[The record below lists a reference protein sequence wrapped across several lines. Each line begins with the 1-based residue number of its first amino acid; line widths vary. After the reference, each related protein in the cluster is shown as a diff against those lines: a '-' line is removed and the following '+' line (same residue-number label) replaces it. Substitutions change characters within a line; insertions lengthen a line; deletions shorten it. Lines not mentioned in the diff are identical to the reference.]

1 MKKPYSLLAIF
12 CAYLMELFNLRS
24 RSNNTSFI
32 LMKKH
37 FSRVFIAVCIFT
49 SALLHL
55 TSYISSAQS
64 PNKINYQAI
73 ARDAGGNPIA
83 STPIYVKFQIH
94 QTTSGGAV
102 VFEETHS
109 VTTNPYG
116 LFALEVGGGTL
127 VSGNFSTITWGSNLY
142 FLEVF
147 VDPDAAGASPY
158 VSMGTTQFLS
168 VPYSLHSKTADSLAG
183 GAAVKPWTKTAG
195 NIYPTTLTDNVGIGT
210 SSPGAKLEVSGAV
223 KIVDASQGA
232 GKLFTSDASGLGNW
246 RSIVVGNAG
255 NIFNIV
261 STGTSHTFNLPT
273 ASAVNTG
280 QLSNVDWNTFNNK
293 GNGTVTSITAGT
305 GLNGGTIT
313 TSGTIDLANTA
324 VTSGSYTNTN
334 LTVDAQGRITAASNG
349 SAGLSGTGTASQVAF
364 WTGAN
369 SLSSNSNLFWD
380 NTNFRLGIGTAS
392 PSYPLHVTTAGATD
406 AMFVTHTGTTSR
418 AATFSISNASNGSAA
433 VYATTSGSG
442 SAGYFNVTGTAA
454 NAVMGYTTGT
464 RRAGDFTIANAANNY
479 PALDATTN
487 GTGVA
492 VNGTNSGT
500 GKAASFQITNATS
513 AGDALYATTSGQN
526 SKVLNLLH
534 SGTGGAAINYGVF
547 SSVSGARGAGSTNVG
562 GYFTASGASSNYA
575 GIFDQGNVGIGTT
588 TPAGYK
594 LEALNT
600 AATGG
605 AGSFTVNN
613 ASNASYALYATSTGT
628 GVAGV
633 FQVNNAASPAPAL
646 YALTNGTGRAGQFEI
661 SLASNVNPALYAS
674 TANPTGL
681 AGEFV
686 GKVRI
691 NDGSAAINK
700 ILVSTDAVG
709 TAQWQTPSAAAFGGW
724 TINGNSGTVD
734 GTHFIGTV
742 DNIPLTIKVNNQRS
756 GRIDQLNSNTL
767 LGYWSGLN
775 NTGNQNSAFGTNS
788 LMNNSTGGQN
798 TAMGVGALQTNVT
811 GSNNTAIGAFADVSG
826 PGLSNATAI
835 GANAVV
841 SSSNSLVL
849 GNNANVGI
857 GTSAPTE
864 NLQVQNSVAAADNAT
879 AAVVSGTS
887 GNAILFLGNS
897 SNKFMGAMRYN
908 NSTNTLDF
916 WTGNTPNRLKIDG
929 SGNVTIP
936 ALVGPGSVGAD
947 ASGNLFINLQGAPGG
962 GLPSGSPNQT
972 LRFGATQ
979 WTATSDLVVDAS
991 GYVGI
996 GITSGFNGL
1005 LHVKENGLG
1014 TNAGYFETS
1023 SNTAAV
1029 YGTTNSVSGNAGY
1042 FANTNGSSSGSAVY
1056 VSQIGSGHSL
1066 LASSSGSG
1074 ISVYGFNSGSG
1085 IAVRAQIAAAGNS
1098 SSALH
1103 ASTTGTGSAGVFD
1116 INNSGNTNDA
1126 VTITTNGSNSK
1137 ALNILHSGTSGAATD
1152 YAIYAANTGVSG
1164 STANVAGYFTAS
1176 GATNNYAGI
1185 FDQGNVGIGTTAPTS
1200 VLHTVASGA
1209 KVSNYSGNLFTNT
1222 ATSSAPGTI
1231 KAGVEIQSTG
1241 SWTGATAT
1249 NAGLYVSSVTGGTQ
1263 NYGVYAVNTSINGTA
1278 ILGSSSVAGAVAI
1291 SGQSNAG
1298 GAGTNIGGYFSAGGA
1313 TNNYAGIF
1321 ASGNVGIGTASPN
1334 STAALHVELGTS
1346 TTNGM
1351 LVTGTYTTTATI
1363 PDLGAGSRM
1372 IYYPGKAAFRAGR
1385 VTGTQWN
1392 NANVG
1397 LYSFA
1402 AGNNNTALGDGSAAL
1417 GDGNIVNPSNALAA
1431 GVTNTVT
1438 ASGFNGIALGS
1449 NNYVNNNSAV
1459 AVGGSNSANGNTSFS
1474 AGFSNTSGGSQA
1486 VTIGRYNTANGIA
1499 SVAMGNRT
1507 TDQGFQGSF
1516 LFGDNSTA
1524 SNLIATAD
1532 NQFSI
1537 RSAGGI
1543 RMFTNAAMSIGV
1555 QVAAGGN
1562 SWAAISDS
1570 TKKENLIE
1578 TNGEYILSSISK
1590 MKIGS
1595 WNYKTQDPKQFRHYG
1610 PMAQDFYAYFGND
1623 GIGIIGNDTTIASA
1637 DFDGINMIAI
1647 KALEKRTSNLNTST
1661 LLLDNNKAEKSEVE
1675 KLKSENE
1682 KLRIQVEKIKA
1693 ENTGLKADVE
1703 KIKLQLG
1710 IDAETKK

>member
-64 PNKINYQAI
+64 PNKINYQAV
-73 ARDAGGNPIA
+73 ARDVSGNPMA
-83 STPIYVKFQIH
+83 T
-94 QTTSGGAV
+94 QTVTVIFRVHEGTAGGAV
-102 VFEETHS
+102 KYRGTQNY
-109 VTTNPYG
+109 TTNQFG
-116 LFALEVGGGTL
+116 LFSATIGQTASDSGSFATL
-127 VSGNFSTITWGSNLY
+127 AWGSNNYYLQ
-142 FLEVF
+142 VF
-147 VDPDAAGASPY
+147 VNGSD
-158 VSMGTTQFLS
+158 MGTTQFLS

-406 AMFVTHTGTTSR
+406 AMFVTHTGNTSR
-418 AATFSISNASNGSAA
+418 AATFQITAPGNGSAA

-442 SAGYFNVTGTAA
+442 SAGYFNVTGTAAA

-756 GRIDQLNSNTL
+756 GRIDQLNSNTF

-811 GSNNTAIGAFADVSG
+811 GSNNTAIGAFADASG
-826 PGLSNATAI
+826 PGLTNATAI

-841 SSSNSLVL
+841 SSNNSLVL

-1085 IAVRAQIAAAGNS
+1085 IAVRAQITAAGNS

-1185 FDQGNVGIGTTAPTS
+1185 FDQGNVGIGTTTPSAK
-1200 VLHTVASGA
+1200 LHVVTNGTGTYVTHENLASGA
-1209 KVSNYSGNLFTNT
+1209 PYGLRLKSPDSDWYLIANVGGTPGKFALHDGI
-1222 ATSSAPGTI
+1222 SSASRLVI
-1231 KAGVEIQSTG
+1231 D
-1241 SWTGATAT
+1241 AT
-1249 NAGLYVSSVTGGTQ
+1249 
-1263 NYGVYAVNTSINGTA
+1263 
-1278 ILGSSSVAGAVAI
+1278 
-1291 SGQSNAG
+1291 
-1298 GAGTNIGGYFSAGGA
+1298 
-1313 TNNYAGIF
+1313 
-1321 ASGNVGIGTASPN
+1321 GNVGIGTTTPN
-1334 STAALHVELGTS
+1334 STAKLHVELGTS

-1693 ENTGLKADVE
+1693 ENTGLKVDVE